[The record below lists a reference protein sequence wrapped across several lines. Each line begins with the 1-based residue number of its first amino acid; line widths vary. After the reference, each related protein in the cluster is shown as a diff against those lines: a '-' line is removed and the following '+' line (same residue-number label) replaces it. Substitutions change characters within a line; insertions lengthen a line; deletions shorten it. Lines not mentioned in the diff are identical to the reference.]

1 MNYQTTVL
9 ITQLFTVS
17 FDTSFL
23 FCREGWNGR
32 RRSIHDKCDRAH
44 VHAEASI
51 KIFTAVYRGFHTRIH
66 SRVFT
71 EEGPPLKLTYSF
83 SLLIELQGLRD
94 KGLEGE
100 QK

>member
-32 RRSIHDKCDRAH
+32 RRCGKA
-44 VHAEASI
+44 
-51 KIFTAVYRGFHTRIH
+51 K
-66 SRVFT
+66 
-71 EEGPPLKLTYSF
+71 EGNGQLYD
-83 SLLIELQGLRD
+83 IEPI
-94 KGLEGE
+94 
-100 QK
+100 